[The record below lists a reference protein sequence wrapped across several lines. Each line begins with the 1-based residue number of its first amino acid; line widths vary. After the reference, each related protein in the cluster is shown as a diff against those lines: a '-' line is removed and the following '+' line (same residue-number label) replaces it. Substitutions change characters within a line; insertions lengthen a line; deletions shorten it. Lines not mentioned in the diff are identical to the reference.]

1 MRANAFDLG
10 PVRRIAVFRALAL
23 GDLMLSVPAFR
34 ALRRRFPDAEITT
47 IGLPWTPAFM
57 RRFPQYVDRV
67 VEFAGYPGIA
77 EVPYDPQR
85 TETFLAAQ
93 RAYGYDVVIQ
103 MHGSGQTS
111 NPFALALGG
120 RVTVGHYVDTPP
132 PGLTLG
138 RPWREE
144 HESARALALVGLLG
158 GETGDVS
165 LEFPIL
171 PDERLE
177 ASRLMKPLAA
187 RGGLWLGMHPG
198 ASVAIR
204 RWPPHYFA
212 RVADHFAYRY
222 GAQIVLTGGPAERE
236 IAHAV
241 AAHMSARPL
250 DLSGQTSLGGLAA
263 VLDSL
268 DLFLT
273 NDTGPSHIGYALG
286 TPSVTVFGPVHP
298 AWWEPLVGGDH
309 VILYQ
314 PVGCNPC
321 GLTEC
326 PIDHRC
332 LRWIHPETVIDAL
345 EGLLA
350 RRQVA

>member
-1 MRANAFDLG
+1 MRAKSLNIG

-23 GDLMLSVPAFR
+23 GDLTLTVPAFR
-34 ALRRRFPDAEITT
+34 ALRRRFPSAEITY
-47 IGLPWTPAFM
+47 IGLPWTRAFM
-57 RRFPQYVDRV
+57 RRFTQYVDRI
-67 VEFAGYPGIA
+67 VEFAGYPGIN

-85 TETFLAAQ
+85 TEAFLAEQ

-138 RPWREE
+138 REWREE
-144 HESARALALVGLLG
+144 HESVRTLALVGLLG
-158 GETGDVS
+158 ADVHDVS

-177 ASRLMKPLAA
+177 AAQLLKPLASH
-187 RGGLWLGMHPG
+187 GGMWLGMHPG
-198 ASVAIR
+198 ASVSVR
-204 RWPPHYFA
+204 RWPAQYFA
-212 RVADHFAYRY
+212 RVADHFAYHY
-222 GAQIVLTGGPAERE
+222 GAQIVLTGGPNERE
-236 IAHAV
+236 IARAV
-241 AAHMSARPL
+241 AAHMTARPL

-263 VLDSL
+263 VIDSL

-286 TPSVTVFGPVHP
+286 TPSVTLFGPVHP
-298 AWWEPLVGGDH
+298 ARWEPLESGDH

-326 PIDHRC
+326 PIDLRC
-332 LRWIHPETVIDAL
+332 LRWIYPETVIDAL
-345 EGLLA
+345 EGLIA
-350 RRQVA
+350 KRQVA

>member
-1 MRANAFDLG
+1 MLASPHHLG

-34 ALRRRFPDAEITT
+34 ALRRRFPDAEISYL
-47 IGLPWTPAFM
+47 GLPWSRALM
-57 RRFPQYVDRV
+57 RRFTAYVDRV
-67 VEFAGYPGIA
+67 VEFAGYPGID
-77 EVPYDPQR
+77 EVPYDSQR
-85 TETFLAAQ
+85 TERFLAEQ
-93 RAYGYDVVIQ
+93 QAYDYDVVIQ
-103 MHGSGQTS
+103 MHGSGQAS

-120 RVTVGHYVDTPP
+120 RITVGHYVDTPLA
-132 PGLTLG
+132 GLTLG
-138 RPWREE
+138 RVWREE
-144 HESARALALVGLLG
+144 HESVRALALVGMLG
-158 GETGDVS
+158 ADTSDVS

-177 ASRLMKPLAA
+177 AAQLMQPLAA

-198 ASVAIR
+198 ASVASR

-212 RVADHFAYRY
+212 SVADHFAYHY
-222 GAQIVLTGGPAERE
+222 GAQIVLTGGPDERE
-236 IAHAV
+236 IALAV
-241 AAHMSARPL
+241 AAHMAARPL

-263 VLDSL
+263 VIDSL

-298 AWWEPLVGGDH
+298 ARWEPLGPGDH
-309 VILYQ
+309 TVLYQ

-332 LRWIHPETVIDAL
+332 LRWIHPETVIEAL
-345 EGLLA
+345 ETLLA